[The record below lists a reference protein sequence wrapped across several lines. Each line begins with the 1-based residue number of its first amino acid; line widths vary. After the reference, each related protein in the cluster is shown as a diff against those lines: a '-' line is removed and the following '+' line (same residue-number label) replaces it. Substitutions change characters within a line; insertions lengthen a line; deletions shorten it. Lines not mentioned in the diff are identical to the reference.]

1 MKNKLK
7 KNSHEA
13 IIEHVNLSANDPDKL
28 AEQLCQLF
36 DWQVRWSGASMDDG
50 YTVHVGGSNSYL
62 AIYKNNELVENRQ
75 RGHSTI
81 HNLNH
86 IGVVVDD
93 LKILRQRAAELGLS
107 PNSDSDYGPCKSFY
121 CNLIDGLELE
131 VIAYS

>member
-1 MKNKLK
+1 MTSKQK
-7 KNSHEA
+7 KNLHEA
-13 IIEHVNLSANDPDKL
+13 SIEHLNLSASDPDKL

-36 DWQVRWSGASMDDG
+36 NWQVRWSGASMDDG
-50 YTVHVGGSNSYL
+50 YTVHVGGSNSYI
-62 AIYKNNELVENRQ
+62 AIYKNNNLVENRQ

-93 LKILRQRAAELGLS
+93 LKKLRQRSEELDLS
-107 PNSDSDYGPCKSFY
+107 PFNDRDYEPCKSFY
-121 CNLIDGLELE
+121 CHLIDGLELE